1 MPIVRNTFAGE
12 RAMRVPF
19 EVDRQGFMLRLR
31 LTGIPKIAEFMDYAD
46 AIYSEAGFEKGMRV
60 MIDARRLAI
69 LPRDQELGALGRA
82 YGHLRNA
89 GIVGNTA
96 IILASDQGQ
105 LAAHVFKA
113 ASGTGEPVVMAFR
126 TPEAALDWL
135 ENPRAAS
142 T

>member
-1 MPIVRNTFAGE
+1 
-12 RAMRVPF
+12 MRVQF
-19 EVDRQGFMLRLR
+19 EVDRQGFMIRLK
-31 LTGIPKIAEFMDYAD
+31 LTGIPKIADFMDYAD

-60 MIDARRLAI
+60 LIDGRRLAI
-69 LPRDQELGALGRA
+69 LPRDEELSALGRA
-82 YGHLRNA
+82 FGHLRTA

-113 ASGTGEPVVMAFR
+113 AAGTGDPIVMAFR

-135 ENPRAAS
+135 EHPQTATTTSGSNKAIA
-142 T
+142 